1 MSVKSLYTLVKIIA
15 IILWF
20 IFVVTVVVLIFNH
33 NFWSMMPIISHNHV
47 QNWLGWDLII
57 AGILTLCSPIL
68 KLIAKNI

>member
-47 QNWLGWDLII
+47 QNWLG
-57 AGILTLCSPIL
+57 
-68 KLIAKNI
+68 